1 MVYWVVLV
9 VRLYCGVLGG
19 ISSEVVR
26 IICFCSH

>member
-19 ISSEVVR
+19 ISSEVVLWC
-26 IICFCSH
+26 IGWY